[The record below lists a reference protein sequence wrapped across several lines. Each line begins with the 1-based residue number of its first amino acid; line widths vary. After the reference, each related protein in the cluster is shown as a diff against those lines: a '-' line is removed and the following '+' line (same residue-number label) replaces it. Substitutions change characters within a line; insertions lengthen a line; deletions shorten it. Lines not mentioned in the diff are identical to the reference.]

1 MKTKSWTALAVL
13 LAIFAAA
20 LWAGCG
26 SDSKSDGA
34 SSSTGNSTDRAFVAD
49 MVPHHK
55 SAVQMTVIAEGEATS
70 PFVKRLAKNIADSQN
85 AEIAQMQ
92 AVDSKLAAAGIKKGK
107 LGTSHSMP
115 GMDMDAQELQG
126 AKPFD
131 AKFIAMMLPHH
142 EAAIPMARAELA
154 KGKNAEL
161 KKRAK
166 NIIATQTREIKQMRD
181 HTKASGTGGRSTSP
195 KMDDGME
202 SGHSKHSG

>member
-13 LAIFAAA
+13 LTLLAGA

-26 SDSKSDGA
+26 SDSKSGSA
-34 SSSTGNSTDRAFVAD
+34 SSSTGNPTDRAFVAG

-55 SAVQMTVIAEGEATS
+55 SAVQMTVIAKGEATG
-70 PFVKRLAKNIADSQN
+70 PFVKALAKNIARSQN

-92 AVDSKLAAAGIKKGK
+92 AVDGKLAGAGIKRGK
-107 LGTSHSMP
+107 LGTSMA
-115 GMDMDAQELQG
+115 GMHMDAQMLEG

-142 EAAIPMARAELA
+142 QAAIPMARAELA

-161 KKRAK
+161 KKLAK
-166 NIIATQTREIKQMRD
+166 NIIATQSREIKQMRD
-181 HTKASGTGGRSTSP
+181 HALG
-195 KMDDGME
+195 
-202 SGHSKHSG
+202 